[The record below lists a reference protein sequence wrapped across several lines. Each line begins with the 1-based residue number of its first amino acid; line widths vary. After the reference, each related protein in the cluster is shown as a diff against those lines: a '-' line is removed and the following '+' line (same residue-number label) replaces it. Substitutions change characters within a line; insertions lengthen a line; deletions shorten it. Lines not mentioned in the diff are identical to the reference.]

1 MTFLNPTFLVY
12 AQFFSTNYQAK
23 IYRWYYQSENYGI
36 ENYQGK
42 IIDNITSQT
51 ISDKLGNV
59 LPDPKT
65 TREKTVNVT
74 SGM

>member
-1 MTFLNPTFLVY
+1 MEVKT
-12 AQFFSTNYQAK
+12 
-23 IYRWYYQSENYGI
+23 I
-36 ENYQGK
+36 EDK

-65 TREKTVNVT
+65 TREKTMNVT
-74 SGM
+74 SGMQNQ